1 MRSVQT
7 ENSVCPSKGLICGCP
22 SFRGRWFFGQGQR
35 QVDSQKDVHWEHL
48 RSQAKSYN
56 LDVFDAFP
64 SIPFSCVSCLLLCT
78 NHTLSPHTHTHTT
91 QKYYLSQFCRS
102 HELSWSAFSP
112 HVIGWNCY
120 GNQARSYGVFSEQ
133 IPPSCLVS
141 AFCLKKNYSQR
152 INLIG

>member
-78 NHTLSPHTHTHTT
+78 NHTLSPHTHTHTQLKNIISHNSADHMSLAGVLFLLMLLAGIAMVT
-91 QKYYLSQFCRS
+91 KQDPMGSSQNRS
-102 HELSWSAFSP
+102 HP
-112 HVIGWNCY
+112 HVL
-120 GNQARSYGVFSEQ
+120 
-133 IPPSCLVS
+133 CLPFV
-141 AFCLKKNYSQR
+141 
-152 INLIG
+152 